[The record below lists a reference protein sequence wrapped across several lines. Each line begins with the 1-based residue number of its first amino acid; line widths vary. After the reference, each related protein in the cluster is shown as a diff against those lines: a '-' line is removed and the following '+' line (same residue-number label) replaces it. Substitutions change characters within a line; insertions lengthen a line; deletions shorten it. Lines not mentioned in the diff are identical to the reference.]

1 MMNFIEDT
9 VEENS
14 DIAKSEIIG
23 LTENNRLLKVI
34 KLRSGNPTK
43 SVWIGKKR
51 DYSLFKFKIP

>member
-43 SVWIGKKR
+43 SVWIGKKKR
-51 DYSLFKFKIP
+51 KEI